1 MAADYAPMS
10 RAELFMVITQ
20 RRVGHDLCHTDN
32 RSFMLDVNNFGN
44 SFPTEAYLNAS
55 WVK

>member
-1 MAADYAPMS
+1 MS
-10 RAELFMVITQ
+10 RAELFMVITL
-20 RRVGHDLCHTDN
+20 RRFEHGLCHIDN

-44 SFPTEAYLNAS
+44 SFPTNTYSNAY